1 MKHPLIPNP
10 WYQAQIQIAAE
21 EWITAQSLKMWEY
34 KATEKYILCFPNSC
48 YPELFLPSSCSTSS
62 WASKATDMFCA
73 CLVSQLCLTLC
84 NLMDCSPPGSSVHGI
99 LQATRLK
106 WVAMPSSRGSSQPR
120 DRTQVSHIA
129 GGFFTSWATREA
141 LVNVSICANK
151 NIICALKIVQD
162 AQGWC
167 IGMTQRDGMG
177 REVGEGFRIGNTC
190 TPVADLCWCMA
201 KLIQY
206 CKVIRLQL
214 K

>member
-84 NLMDCSPPGSSVHGI
+84 NLMDCSPWTVAPQAPLSMGFSRQQDWSGLPCPPPGDLLNPGI
-99 LQATRLK
+99 EPRSPTLQADSLPDEPPGKPWWMYPSVQTRTLS
-106 WVAMPSSRGSSQPR
+106 V
-120 DRTQVSHIA
+120 
-129 GGFFTSWATREA
+129 
-141 LVNVSICANK
+141 L
-151 NIICALKIVQD
+151 
-162 AQGWC
+162 
-167 IGMTQRDGMG
+167 
-177 REVGEGFRIGNTC
+177 
-190 TPVADLCWCMA
+190 
-201 KLIQY
+201 
-206 CKVIRLQL
+206 
-214 K
+214 